1 MSFSIITAVLNNERF
16 ILDCLKSLKKQK
28 FNKKLIEH
36 IIIDGGSTDNTIK
49 IIKKFKKRNKYVKLF
64 IKENFNLPSNKL
76 WSQKANNNYI
86 ALLHSDDFINN
97 KNSLKIIFNTFKRI
111 N

>member
-36 IIIDGGSTDNTIK
+36 IIIDGGSTDNTIN
-49 IIKKFKKRNKYVKLF
+49 IINST
-64 IKENFNLPSNKL
+64 NFNIEIILPN
-76 WSQKANNNYI
+76 
-86 ALLHSDDFINN
+86 
-97 KNSLKIIFNTFKRI
+97 
-111 N
+111 

>member
-28 FNKKLIEH
+28 FNKINQH

-64 IKENFNLPSNKL
+64 IKRKTSIYQAINFGS
-76 WSQKANNNYI
+76 KANNNYI

-97 KNSLKIIFNTFKRI
+97 KFTKNNI
-111 N
+111 